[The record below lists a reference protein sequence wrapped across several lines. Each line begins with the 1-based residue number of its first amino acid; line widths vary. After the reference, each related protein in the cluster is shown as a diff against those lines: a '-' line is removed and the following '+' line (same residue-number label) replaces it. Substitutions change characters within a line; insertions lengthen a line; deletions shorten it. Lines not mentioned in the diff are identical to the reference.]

1 MYLQKL
7 FHDGIIGEREFPDLE
22 KHPFI
27 TSQAPKNY
35 KLHNVYIAY
44 KTESKL
50 IDKLIGLWL
59 VIVDS
64 RMRYPS
70 EAVLWGDRY
79 KTVK

>member
-59 VIVDS
+59 YSYCRFQDEIS
-64 RMRYPS
+64 IRGSP
-70 EAVLWGDRY
+70 LG
-79 KTVK
+79 